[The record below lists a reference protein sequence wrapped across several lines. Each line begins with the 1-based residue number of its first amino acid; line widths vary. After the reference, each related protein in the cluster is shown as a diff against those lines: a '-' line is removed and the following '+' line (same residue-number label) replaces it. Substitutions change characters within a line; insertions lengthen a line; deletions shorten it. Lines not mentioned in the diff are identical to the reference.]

1 MHSVFITSFSSTSL
15 RSCVERNSELRRDGF
30 PNAARLKRLNHRHGS
45 ALSSGFNPL
54 ESHAMPLVRINLP
67 AATSDAQ
74 MALVGDAVHQAL
86 VETFDV
92 PLPDRFQVITRNAP
106 NELVCTP
113 EFLGIA
119 HSPTV
124 VFVQIACSPGR
135 SLEMKKALYVA
146 IASKVAAHGHFAAPD
161 VIINLVETAREN
173 WSFGNGIAQYAV

>member
-1 MHSVFITSFSSTSL
+1 M
-15 RSCVERNSELRRDGF
+15 D
-30 PNAARLKRLNHRHGS
+30 RLNPYLLS
-45 ALSSGFNPL
+45 ALQSRVNAL

-67 AATSDAQ
+67 DTTSDAQ
-74 MALVGDAVHQAL
+74 MAVVADAVHQAL

-92 PLPDRFQVITRNAP
+92 PLSDRFQVITRNAP

-135 SLEMKKALYVA
+135 SLKVKKALYA
-146 IASKVAAHGHFAAPD
+146 DIAGKVASHAHFAAQD

>member
-1 MHSVFITSFSSTSL
+1 MDILSPHPL
-15 RSCVERNSELRRDGF
+15 
-30 PNAARLKRLNHRHGS
+30 S
-45 ALSSGFNPL
+45 ALQSRVNAL

-67 AATSDAQ
+67 GATPDDQ
-74 MALVGDAVHQAL
+74 MAAVADAVHQAL
-86 VETFDV
+86 VETFNV
-92 PLPDRFQVITRNAP
+92 PLSDRFQVITRNAP

-135 SLEMKKALYVA
+135 SLEMKKALYAA
-146 IASKVAAHGHFAAPD
+146 IAATVAAHGHFAAPD

-173 WSFGNGIAQYAV
+173 WSFGNGMAQYAL